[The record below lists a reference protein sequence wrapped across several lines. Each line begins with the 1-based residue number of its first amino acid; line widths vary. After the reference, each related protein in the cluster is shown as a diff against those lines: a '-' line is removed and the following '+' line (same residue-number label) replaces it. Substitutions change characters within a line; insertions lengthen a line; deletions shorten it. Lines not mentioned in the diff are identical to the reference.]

1 MEMTFVPLA
10 LLGAAI
16 LLLVIFFL
24 LCAVPSV
31 DLGKSF
37 RCQHLADTALPDAYP

>member
-16 LLLVIFFL
+16 LLLVIFFYY
-24 LCAVPSV
+24 VPVSYT
-31 DLGKSF
+31 
-37 RCQHLADTALPDAYP
+37 HLTLPTKA

>member
-10 LLGAAI
+10 LLGGSDIAAGNF
-16 LLLVIFFL
+16 LL
-24 LCAVPSV
+24 LCAVPPM

-37 RCQHLADTALPDAYP
+37 RCQHLADTAFPDAYP

>member
-16 LLLVIFFL
+16 LLLVIFLL
-24 LCAVPSV
+24 LCAVPPV

-37 RCQHLADTALPDAYP
+37 RCQHLADTTFPDAYP